1 MRGLQGTGQCLLQ
14 APGWGWGSVPLA
26 RLDFPYSL
34 PLLLAPVLTTSLPP
48 RHCRYMPWV
57 GQINALEPA
66 MQDLT
71 LEALKAKTTEFR
83 GRLSRGTTLDD
94 LLPEA
99 FAVVREVSSRVLRL
113 RHYDVQMV
121 RPPPGDRPAFQK
133 GPDWPQA
140 LRCAVVRNVP
150 NCMLRL
156 RHHEVQPGRPAW
168 ELLWPKGRS
177 PCSTTECRH

>member
-1 MRGLQGTGQCLLQ
+1 
-14 APGWGWGSVPLA
+14 
-26 RLDFPYSL
+26 
-34 PLLLAPVLTTSLPP
+34 
-48 RHCRYMPWV
+48 
-57 GQINALEPA
+57 

-83 GRLSRGTTLDD
+83 GRLSRGATLDD

-156 RHHEVQPGRPAW
+156 RHHEVQLGRPAW
-168 ELLWPKGRS
+168 EFLWPKGRS
-177 PCSTTECRH
+177 PCSTTECRHLGTAGRAAKGFSSLLLEASAVMPKEHAAPAILWHPDWRISICEGSAAVQGTSD